1 MLRILKY
8 LYLANF
14 YRKTKSHIGIL
25 ILYGVVLLLVSL
37 IMNDLISVSQE
48 SVAYFMLLIKWVIV
62 FALLWLIVLKI
73 IRIFTMASQP
83 FSKEKKTDSKKGHL
97 LSKEKL
103 LTQSE
108 QIMEKYV
115 KAKHDN
121 EII

>member
-14 YRKTKSHIGIL
+14 YKKAKSHIGML

-83 FSKEKKTDSKKGHL
+83 FSKEKTDSKKEHL
-97 LSKEKL
+97 LSKKKL